1 MVEEAAMPPDE
12 AALAR
17 ERQANAHW
25 KADYKRRMAAIE
37 RRLKALEDRAFV
49 DEILSVTV
57 GAPEGETPRLTAFRA
72 RSGA

>member
-25 KADYKRRMAAIE
+25 KADYKRRIAAIE

-49 DEILSVTV
+49 DEILKS
-57 GAPEGETPRLTAFRA
+57 
-72 RSGA
+72 